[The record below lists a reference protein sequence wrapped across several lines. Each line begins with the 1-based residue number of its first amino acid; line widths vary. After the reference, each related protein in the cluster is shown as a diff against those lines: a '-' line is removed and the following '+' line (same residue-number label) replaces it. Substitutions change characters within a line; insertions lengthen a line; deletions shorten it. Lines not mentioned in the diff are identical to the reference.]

1 MIITAIF
8 RVFFAGLFHMFLVFI
23 SAIDINLDN
32 VTSTTEQIFASDD
45 TLPVVENLS
54 VNEQP
59 TNILDK
65 SEYCK

>member
-1 MIITAIF
+1 
-8 RVFFAGLFHMFLVFI
+8 MFLVFI